1 MNNFN
6 VLLKYSLKP
15 KIASKKALFGLG
27 GLFAIVFLIVV
38 GVGMLVT
45 SSVDE
50 ESPISSFIDDTIYVY
65 PDNDVSQS
73 LIDNIP
79 GTQLADSADIIE
91 DMNAD
96 EGYVTVIN
104 TDTNVIT
111 SNHVLDTVAESTIS
125 MIVTQA
131 RNTQAIQK
139 VPAEYQQALLDS
151 QTPPIFE
158 QTGEE
163 KDNSAF
169 LHGISFVS
177 TLIIYFAI
185 IFGIQLL
192 GSEIFE
198 EKNSRAMEIII
209 TNVKPNV
216 HMLVKIFSTFIFLL
230 TIGLSLVLGV
240 GAGIFTLKLI
250 YPDIIGLIID
260 GLLTLLSTLDI
271 TASSEF
277 FIFIGLNLISGLFAI
292 LLFQVL
298 AAVTA
303 AMATS
308 YEDYQ
313 KANGPVIIFLL
324 IPYFIS
330 IFGIDLFSKI
340 LVYIPFFTPFFA
352 PKLYLANELTLTG
365 FGIAVGIQF
374 ITIILLFKLTAPI
387 YREGLL
393 NYSTSSFKQ
402 IFKRAF
408 QK

>member
-1 MNNFN
+1 MNNFY

-15 KIASKKALFGLG
+15 KIASKKALIGLG
-27 GLFAIVFLIVV
+27 GIFVIVFALVV

-45 SSVDE
+45 SSIDE
-50 ESPISSFIDDTIYVY
+50 ESPLTSFIEDTVYVY
-65 PDNDVSQS
+65 PDNQLSQA
-73 LIDNIP
+73 LIAEIP
-79 GTQLADSADIIE
+79 GTQLIDSDQFSD
-91 DMNAD
+91 DMTAD
-96 EGYVTVIN
+96 EGYITIIN

-111 SNHVLDTVAESTIS
+111 SNHKLDTIAESTLT

-131 RNTQAIQK
+131 RNTTAISQ
-139 VPAEYQQALLDS
+139 VPAKYQQSLIDS
-151 QTPPIFE
+151 QTPPTFE
-158 QTGEE
+158 QIGDE
-163 KDNSAF
+163 KENSDFIYGVNFA
-169 LHGISFVS
+169 S
-177 TLIIYFAI
+177 TMVIYLAI

-209 TNVKPNV
+209 TNVKPTV
-216 HMLVKIFSTFIFLL
+216 HMLVKICSTFIFLL

-240 GAGIFTLKLI
+240 VGGIITLKFI
-250 YPDIIGLIID
+250 YPDIIGLIVD
-260 GLLTLLSTLDI
+260 GIMSMLTKLDI
-271 TASSEF
+271 AASSEF
-277 FIFIGLNLISGLFAI
+277 FIFLGLNLISGLLAI

-324 IPYFIS
+324 VPYLIS
-330 IFGIDLFSKI
+330 VLGIELFSKV
-340 LVYIPFFTPFFA
+340 LVYVPFFTPFFA
-352 PKLYLANELTLTG
+352 PKLYLANELTLSG
-365 FGIAVGIQF
+365 FSIAVAIQV
-374 ITIILLFKLTAPI
+374 ITVVILFKLTAPI

-393 NYSTSSFKQ
+393 NYSTSSIKQ